1 MKKLI
6 YIEENFISPDECQKF
21 IDLSLLNKLKEMPY
35 GDESRGGDTYLT
47 TVDWK
52 NYGAVYY
59 GGDVNTTVPSLDHE
73 VVTRVNSICKNFDS
87 DANLDYVGVVRWP
100 VGTFMKPH
108 VDDNNVHKPD
118 VFAAML
124 YLNDN
129 FTGGSTCF
137 ENFEVKPEVGKL
149 IVFSNSQYLH
159 YVSKVEGAERF
170 VLSFWYNSLNK

>member
-1 MKKLI
+1 LKKLI
-6 YIEENFISPDECQKF
+6 YIEENFISSDECQKF
-21 IDLSLLNKLKEMPY
+21 IDLSLANKDEIPY

-52 NYGAVYY
+52 NHGAVYY
-59 GGDVNTTVPSLDHE
+59 GGDVDTTVPSLDHE
-73 VVTRVNSICKNFDS
+73 VVNRVNSICQNFDS
-87 DANLDYVGVVRWP
+87 TANLDYVGVVRWP
-100 VGTFMKPH
+100 IGTFMKPH
-108 VDDNNVHKPD
+108 VDDNNIHKPD

-129 FTGGSTCF
+129 FTGGCTCF
-137 ENFEVKPEVGKL
+137 EEFEVKPEVGKL

-159 YVSKVEGAERF
+159 YVSQVEGNERF